1 MDPIYS
7 ALAALAMSSPF
18 LAILLILAYYYLFCV
33 PWRRKRKT
41 GRRRL
46 RFSSAGLGT
55 VLLGLTLIYRPR
67 IHYAVE
73 AQQRQVEDAD
83 EDDNGDPDSPKKH
96 LMRQLRRIRR
106 GEEVEVLYV
115 RVRLSHPR
123 QLPAHRRLP
132 APKQP
137 FVGE

>member
-41 GRRRL
+41 GRRRPG
-46 RFSSAGLGT
+46 FSTAGLGT
-55 VLLGLTLIYRPR
+55 VVLGLTLIYRPR
-67 IHYAVE
+67 ILHAVE

-83 EDDNGDPDSPKKH
+83 EDDNGDPDSPRKH

-106 GEEVEVLYV
+106 GEDVDVLS
-115 RVRLSHPR
+115 VRLH
-123 QLPAHRRLP
+123 
-132 APKQP
+132 
-137 FVGE
+137 